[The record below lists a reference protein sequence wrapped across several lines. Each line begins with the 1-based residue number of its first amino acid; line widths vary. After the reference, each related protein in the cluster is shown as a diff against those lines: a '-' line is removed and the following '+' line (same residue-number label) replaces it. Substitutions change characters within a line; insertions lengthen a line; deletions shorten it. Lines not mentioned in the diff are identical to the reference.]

1 MDNKDAELLG
11 LLGGGLAAAGVHYTR
26 TQDHLDRR
34 VDRADDRAR
43 DAQDTI
49 NRWLSSGTVA
59 RLLVAS
65 VQDVLGGIAIASPT
79 PQTPTAIPSTA
90 VVARP
95 DLSGVSQATGNNWP
109 PVLGTYDT
117 EQRITS
123 VGELTKLGL
132 ALTYEEVRTALLAL
146 IQPTQPSLL
155 TKNQIFNAINALVA
169 SLASRNA
176 SWADYKAAWDSL
188 FQTVGQVGDP
198 HRNPARV
205 PAVSAFGNQV
215 ASVVMLPG
223 STDEVCRFRVTA
235 AAGPGIVTGTNLFTV
250 AFSTEYRGDFAGV
263 SQPITPIV
271 LAERLPLH
279 ELLPIS
285 VTSTGYSVL
294 LNSGSIPGG
303 SSLDFKALA
312 SPGIAPG

>member
-43 DAQDTI
+43 DAQEAI
-49 NRWLSSGTVA
+49 NRWLNSGTVA

-155 TKNQIFNAINALVA
+155 TKNQIFNAINALVS
-169 SLASRNA
+169 SLANRNA
-176 SWADYKAAWDSL
+176 SWADYKAAWDSF
-188 FQTVGQVGDP
+188 FQGTIPGYDP
-198 HRNPARV
+198 HTDPAKV
-205 PAVSAFGNQV
+205 PQASALV
-215 ASVVMLPG
+215 ASVASVAPLPQ
-223 STDEVCRFRVTA
+223 STDQVTRIRITA
-235 AAGPGIVTGTNLFTV
+235 AAGGINAAANPILQVTYATPYQQGVMPIAPIVIAESMHTFSWTV
-250 AFSTEYRGDFAGV
+250 ANV
-263 SQPITPIV
+263 S
-271 LAERLPLH
+271 A
-279 ELLPIS
+279 
-285 VTSTGYSVL
+285 TGYQVILSQGSVL
-294 LNSGSIPGG
+294 GG
-303 SSLDFKALA
+303 STYDLKLLSLT
-312 SPGIAPG
+312 GIA

>member
-109 PVLGTYDT
+109 PVLGTYDA

-155 TKNQIFNAINALVA
+155 AKNQIFNAINALVS

-176 SWADYKAAWDSL
+176 SWADYKAAWDSF
-188 FQTVGQVGDP
+188 FQGTIPGYDP
-198 HRNPARV
+198 HTDPAKVPQASGFGANVAGVAPMAQSTDQVSRFRITAGGAAITASVNPVFAVNFATSYTVAPPIVIPQSTPNHTWSIDGVTQTGFLVYLNTGNV
-205 PAVSAFGNQV
+205 PANTTQDVKILTLN
-215 ASVVMLPG
+215 
-223 STDEVCRFRVTA
+223 
-235 AAGPGIVTGTNLFTV
+235 
-250 AFSTEYRGDFAGV
+250 GV
-263 SQPITPIV
+263 K
-271 LAERLPLH
+271 
-279 ELLPIS
+279 
-285 VTSTGYSVL
+285 G
-294 LNSGSIPGG
+294 
-303 SSLDFKALA
+303 
-312 SPGIAPG
+312 

>member
-43 DAQDTI
+43 DAQEAI
-49 NRWLSSGTVA
+49 NRWLNSGTVA

-155 TKNQIFNAINALVA
+155 TKNQIFNAINALVS

-176 SWADYKAAWDSL
+176 SWADYKAAWDSF
-188 FQTVGQVGDP
+188 FQGTIPGYDP
-198 HRNPARV
+198 HTDPTKIPQASGLV
-205 PAVSAFGNQV
+205 ASV
-215 ASVVMLPG
+215 ASVVPLPQ
-223 STDEVCRFRVTA
+223 STDQVTRIRITA
-235 AAGPGIVTGTNLFTV
+235 AAGGINASANPILQVNYATAYPIAPVVIAEPTHTFLWSVANVTGSGYQLILSQGTI
-250 AFSTEYRGDFAGV
+250 SAGN
-263 SQPITPIV
+263 TYD
-271 LAERLPLH
+271 LK
-279 ELLPIS
+279 LLTI
-285 VTSTGYSVL
+285 
-294 LNSGSIPGG
+294 
-303 SSLDFKALA
+303 
-312 SPGIAPG
+312 PGIAL